1 MNSSAAANPCG
12 MVAYTVFNDT
22 FYILDPSG
30 NNISTMTTD
39 GIAWPS
45 DMERFNM
52 PDPSVMWLNTTDP
65 RVMNWMRIA
74 TLPNFRKLWARI
86 NNDLPAGNYTLM
98 VNNST
103 SYLIAGYTVSSFGVD
118 KYFVLSTSNFFGS
131 RN

>member
-1 MNSSAAANPCG
+1 

>member
-1 MNSSAAANPCG
+1 
-12 MVAYTVFNDT
+12 
-22 FYILDPSG
+22 
-30 NNISTMTTD
+30 MTSD

-45 DMERFNM
+45 DSSRYTIT
-52 PDPSVMWLNTTDP
+52 DPSVMWLNTTDP

-86 NNDLPAGNYTLM
+86 NTDVPAGTYTLT

-103 SYLIAGYTVSSFGVD
+103 FYHNLAYTVSHFGVD
-118 KYFVLSTSNFFGS
+118 KFFVMSTSNFFGS